1 MKSVAAPVAS
11 IVTLDGS
18 NLTLADLA
26 RIARDPGVDVTC
38 SAEALARVERGWRR
52 IERIAETYTEA
63 YRRLASGEA
72 GDPPVLDYGVT
83 TGFGEFKN
91 IPIAPEQLE
100 LLQRNI
106 LLSHAV
112 GVGEDADPENPASY
126 FPPEVVR
133 AALTIRLNAFLKGHS
148 GVRPELVETVRRM
161 LVRGVIPRVP
171 TRGSVGSSGDL
182 CPLAHLFV
190 VLLGEGDYYVVR
202 TTDDLASRP
211 RTIRRGLE
219 ALAEDLAIPPSTAE
233 GARRSEEAIGATAAA
248 PWPSPGV
255 SFKEGLA
262 LTNGATFSA
271 ALLALAV
278 HDGEA
283 AADCADLAAALSLE
297 AVCGCAR
304 ALDPKIHAAR
314 GHRGAIA
321 SAERLRA
328 LLAGSRLLDGAGAVQ
343 DVYSLRCAPQVHG
356 AVRDALVYARTVA
369 EQEINAATD
378 NPLFFPEAEDDP
390 WDWQFRDNWPKGYD
404 GRLRASFSAGNFHG
418 EPVGMAADFLA
429 IGLSELANISERRTQ
444 MLLDGH
450 HSRGLPPNLVPWAGV
465 NSGLMIAQYSAAGIV
480 SENKV
485 LAHPAS
491 VDSIPTSANS
501 EDHNAMATFA
511 ARKLRT
517 VLGNVQAVLA
527 MELLVVAQAIEW
539 RTLLKSG
546 GGRLAE
552 STVRGED
559 PDSLIRAAQEKS
571 SAYDAQLA
579 EFTAW
584 TTADR
589 REEIAGVLGAGTGAA
604 YRAIRQAAPTL
615 LNDRR
620 LDLDVRAV
628 RGLVERGELVS
639 LLAP

>member
-1 MKSVAAPVAS
+1 MV
-11 IVTLDGS
+11 ILDGES
-18 NLTLADLA
+18 LTLTDLA
-26 RIARDPGVDVTC
+26 RIARDPAEDVTC
-38 SAEALARVERGWRR
+38 TDEALARVALGWRR
-52 IERIAETYTEA
+52 IERIASDYAEA
-63 YRRLASGEA
+63 YRRLERGEA
-72 GDPPVLDYGVT
+72 GEPPVLDYGVT

-112 GVGEDADPENPASY
+112 GIGDSADPDDPASY
-126 FPPEVVR
+126 FPPEVIR
-133 AALTIRLNAFLKGHS
+133 AALLIRLNAFLKGHS
-148 GVRPELVETVRRM
+148 GVRPELVEAVRRM
-161 LVRGVIPRVP
+161 LVRGIVPRVP

-182 CPLAHLFV
+182 CPLAHLFL

-202 TTDDLASRP
+202 TVDDLASRP

-219 ALAEDLAIPPSTAE
+219 ALAEDLADP
-233 GARRSEEAIGATAAA
+233 ATGS

-255 SFKEGLA
+255 RFKEGLS

-283 AADCADLAAALSLE
+283 AAECADLAAALSLE

-304 ALDPKIHAAR
+304 ALDPKVHAMR
-314 GHRGAIA
+314 GHRGAIE
-321 SAERLRA
+321 SAERLRTH
-328 LLAGSRLLDGAGAVQ
+328 LAGSRLLDGAGAVQ

-356 AVRDALVYARTVA
+356 AARDALRFARSIA

-378 NPLFFPEAEDDP
+378 NPLFFPAAEEEP
-390 WDWQFRDNWPKGYD
+390 WDVRFEANWPAGYD

-429 IGLSELANISERRTQ
+429 IGLAELANISERRSQ
-444 MLLDGH
+444 MLLDGNH
-450 HSRGLPPNLVPWAGV
+450 NRGLPPNLIPWAGV

-511 ARKLRT
+511 TRKLRT

-527 MELLVVAQAIEW
+527 IELLVGAQAVEW
-539 RTLLKSG
+539 RTLRRNG
-546 GGRLAE
+546 GGRLGQTNAE
-552 STVRGED
+552 AGED
-559 PDSLIRAAQEKS
+559 PGSLIRAAQERS
-571 SAYDAQLA
+571 GAYDRQLA
-579 EFTAW
+579 EFAAW
-584 TTADR
+584 TGERQT
-589 REEIAGVLGAGTGAA
+589 EIVGFLGEGTRAA
-604 YRAIRQAAPTL
+604 YQAVRKVAKTMLTDRTL
-615 LNDRR
+615 DQDVRSVRR
-620 LDLDVRAV
+620 L
-628 RGLVERGELVS
+628 VEAREPGS
-639 LLAP
+639 LLRPGATS

>member
-1 MKSVAAPVAS
+1 MPLSERAENTVSARVT
-11 IVTLDGS
+11 VTLDGS
-18 NLTLADLA
+18 NLSLSDLA
-26 RIARDPGVDVTC
+26 RIARDPSIEVAC
-38 SAEALARVERGWRR
+38 CPEALGRVARGRLR

-63 YRRLASGEA
+63 YRRLERGEP
-72 GDPPVLDYGVT
+72 GEPPVLDYGVT

-91 IPIAPEQLE
+91 IPIAPDQLVQ
-100 LLQRNI
+100 LQRNI
-106 LLSHAV
+106 LLSHTV
-112 GVGEDADPENPASY
+112 GVGERSDPDDPASY

-133 AALTIRLNAFLKGHS
+133 AALAIRLNAFLKGHS
-148 GVRPELVETVRRM
+148 GVRPDLVEAVRRM
-161 LVRGVIPRVP
+161 LVRGVVPRVP

-182 CPLAHLFV
+182 CPLSHLFV

-202 TTDDLASRP
+202 TAEDLGSRP
-211 RTIRRGLE
+211 RDIRRGLD
-219 ALAEDLAIPPSTAE
+219 ALAEDLGDPPSD
-233 GARRSEEAIGATAAA
+233 GATPA

-255 SFKEGLA
+255 SIKEGLA

-278 HDGEA
+278 HDGEV

-304 ALDPKIHAAR
+304 ALDPKIHQMR

-321 SAERLRA
+321 SAERLRG

-356 AVRDALVYARTVA
+356 AARDALAFARTVA

-378 NPLFFPEAEDDP
+378 NPLFFPEAEEDP
-390 WDWQFRDNWPKGYD
+390 WDWQFRENWPRGYD
-404 GRLRASFSAGNFHG
+404 GTLRASFSAGNFHG

-429 IGLSELANISERRTQ
+429 IGLAELANISERRTQ

-450 HSRGLPPNLVPWAGV
+450 HNRGLPPNLIPWAGV

-527 MELLVVAQAIEW
+527 IELLVAAQAIEW
-539 RTLLKSG
+539 RTLIRSG
-546 GGRLAE
+546 AGRLAE
-552 STVRGED
+552 SPLRGED
-559 PDSLIRAAQEKS
+559 PGSLIRAAQEKS
-571 SAYDAQLA
+571 SAYDAQLV
-579 EFTAW
+579 EFAGW
-584 TTADR
+584 TTEER
-589 REEIAGVLGAGTGAA
+589 RPEIAGLLGTGTRVA
-604 YRAIRQAAPTL
+604 YLKIRGVVPPL
-615 LNDRR
+615 LADRR
-620 LDLDVRAV
+620 LDEDVRAV
-628 RGLVERGELVS
+628 RRLVEGGGLAS
-639 LLAP
+639 LLTPGA

>member
-1 MKSVAAPVAS
+1 MALSEGAEAAGAPGAPGAD
-11 IVTLDGS
+11 ITLDGS
-18 NLTLADLA
+18 SLTLSDLA
-26 RIARDPGVDVTC
+26 RIARDPSVEVVCCG
-38 SAEALARVERGWRR
+38 EALARVERGRRR
-52 IERIAETYTEA
+52 IEGIAKAYTEA
-63 YRRLASGEA
+63 YRRLENGEA

-112 GVGEDADPENPASY
+112 GVGEDADPDNPASY

-133 AALTIRLNAFLKGHS
+133 AALAIRLNAFLKGHS
-148 GVRPELVETVRRM
+148 GIRPELVEAVRRM
-161 LVRGVIPRVP
+161 LVHGVVPRVP

-202 TTDDLASRP
+202 TVDDLASRP
-211 RTIRRGLE
+211 RTIRRGLD
-219 ALAEDLAIPPSTAE
+219 ALAEDLAGP
-233 GARRSEEAIGATAAA
+233 GAGE

-255 SFKEGLA
+255 SVKEGLA

-278 HDGEA
+278 HDGEVA
-283 AADCADLAAALSLE
+283 AECADLAAALSLE

-304 ALDPKIHAAR
+304 ALDPKIHQMR

-321 SAERLRA
+321 SAERLRS

-356 AVRDALVYARTVA
+356 AARDALAYARTVA

-404 GRLRASFSAGNFHG
+404 GTLRASFSAGNFHG

-429 IGLSELANISERRTQ
+429 IGLAELANISERRTQ

-450 HSRGLPPNLVPWAGV
+450 HSRGLPPNLIPWAGV

-517 VLGNVQAVLA
+517 VLGNVQVVLA
-527 MELLVVAQAIEW
+527 IELLVVAQALEW
-539 RTLLKSG
+539 RTLQKSG

-552 STVRGED
+552 TTVRGED
-559 PDSLIRAAQEKS
+559 PGSLIRAAQERS
-571 SAYDAQLA
+571 SAYDSQLA
-579 EFTAW
+579 EFAAW
-584 TTADR
+584 TADER
-589 REEIAGVLGAGTGAA
+589 RPEIAGHLGAGTRAA
-604 YRAIRQAAPTL
+604 YLAIRRAAPTL
-615 LNDRR
+615 LADRL
-620 LDLDVRAV
+620 LDEDVRAV
-628 RGLVERGELVS
+628 RGLVERGGLVS
-639 LLAP
+639 LLPR

>member
-1 MKSVAAPVAS
+1 MSES
-11 IVTLDGS
+11 TITLDGS
-18 NLTLADLA
+18 SLTLADLA
-26 RIARDPGVDVTC
+26 RIARDPSVAVEC
-38 SAEALARVERGWRR
+38 APEALGRVERGWKR
-52 IERIAETYTEA
+52 IEQIADAYTQA
-63 YRRLASGEA
+63 YRRLERGEE

-112 GVGEDADPENPASY
+112 GVGENADSNDPANY

-133 AALTIRLNAFLKGHS
+133 AALAIRLNAFLKGHS
-148 GVRPELVETVRRM
+148 GVRLELAEVVRRM
-161 LVRGVIPRVP
+161 LVRGIVPRVP
-171 TRGSVGSSGDL
+171 LRGSVGSSGDL

-202 TTDDLASRP
+202 TADDLKSHP
-211 RTIRRGLE
+211 RTIRRGL
-219 ALAEDLAIPPSTAE
+219 LDLADDLAYA
-233 GARRSEEAIGATAAA
+233 GASA
-248 PWPSPGV
+248 PWPLPGV

-271 ALLALAV
+271 AMLALSV
-278 HDGEA
+278 HDGEI

-304 ALDPKIHAAR
+304 ALDPKVHEMR

-356 AVRDALVYARTVA
+356 AARDALAYARAVA

-378 NPLFFPEAEDDP
+378 NPLFFPEAESDP

-404 GRLRASFSAGNFHG
+404 GTLRASFSAGNFHG
-418 EPVGMAADFLA
+418 EPIGFAADFLA
-429 IGLSELANISERRTQ
+429 IGLAELANISERRTQ

-450 HSRGLPPNLVPWAGV
+450 HSRGLPPNLIPWAGV

-527 MELLVVAQAIEW
+527 IELLVAAQAVEW

-546 GGRLAE
+546 GGKLAE
-552 STVRGED
+552 SAERGED
-559 PDSLIRAAQEKS
+559 PGSLIRAAQEKG

-584 TTADR
+584 TGSERQPD
-589 REEIAGVLGAGTGAA
+589 IAGRLGAGTRGA
-604 YRAIRQAAPTL
+604 YLAIRRAAPTMLADRL
-615 LNDRR
+615 LDR
-620 LDLDVRAV
+620 DVRAV
-628 RGLVERGELVS
+628 RGLVESGGLGS
-639 LLAP
+639 LLTP

>member
-1 MKSVAAPVAS
+1 MLSPAASEAETARTAV
-11 IVTLDGS
+11 VLDGS
-18 NLTLADLA
+18 NLSLSDLA
-26 RIARDPGVDVTC
+26 RIARDPSVEVSC
-38 SAEALARVERGWRR
+38 CPEALARVERGRRR
-52 IERIAETYTEA
+52 IEAIADAYREA
-63 YRRLASGEA
+63 YRRLESGEP
-72 GDPPVLDYGVT
+72 GEPPVLDYGVT

-91 IPIAPEQLE
+91 IPIAPDQLE
-100 LLQRNI
+100 MLQRNI
-106 LLSHAV
+106 LLSHTV
-112 GVGEDADPENPASY
+112 GVGEGADPDDPASY

-133 AALTIRLNAFLKGHS
+133 AALAIRLNAFLKGHS
-148 GVRPELVETVRRM
+148 GVRPDLVEAVRRM
-161 LVRGVIPRVP
+161 LVRGIVPRVP

-182 CPLAHLFV
+182 CPLSHLFV

-202 TTDDLASRP
+202 TADDLRSRP
-211 RTIRRGLE
+211 REIRHGLD
-219 ALAEDLAIPPSTAE
+219 ALAADLADPTAE
-233 GARRSEEAIGATAAA
+233 GDAPT

-255 SFKEGLA
+255 SVKEGLA

-278 HDGEA
+278 YDGEIA
-283 AADCADLAAALSLE
+283 AECADLAAALSLE

-304 ALDPKIHAAR
+304 ALDPKIHRMR

-328 LLAGSRLLDGAGAVQ
+328 LLDGSRLLDGAGAVQ

-356 AVRDALVYARTVA
+356 AVRDALAYARAVA

-390 WDWQFRDNWPKGYD
+390 WDWRFRENWPAGYD
-404 GRLRASFSAGNFHG
+404 GTLRASFSAGNFHG

-450 HSRGLPPNLVPWAGV
+450 HSRGLPPNLIPWAGV

-527 MELLVVAQAIEW
+527 IELLVATQAIEW
-539 RTLLKSG
+539 RTLLRSG
-546 GGRLAE
+546 AGRLAE
-552 STVRGED
+552 STPRGED
-559 PDSLIRAAQEKS
+559 PRSLIRAAQEKS
-571 SAYDAQLA
+571 SAYDTQLQ
-579 EFTAW
+579 EFSAW
-584 TTADR
+584 TAEDR
-589 REEIAGVLGAGTGAA
+589 RPEIAKHLGVGTREG
-604 YRAIRQAAPTL
+604 YLAIRRTVAPL
-615 LNDRR
+615 LTDRR
-620 LDLDVRAV
+620 LDEDVRAV
-628 RGLVERGELVS
+628 RRLVEGGGLAS

>member
-1 MKSVAAPVAS
+1 MSGS
-11 IVTLDGS
+11 TITLDGS
-18 NLTLADLA
+18 SLTLADLA
-26 RIARDPGVDVTC
+26 RIARDP
-38 SAEALARVERGWRR
+38 SAAVECAPEALGRVERGWKR
-52 IERIAETYTEA
+52 IEQIADAYTEA
-63 YRRLASGEA
+63 YRRLERGEE

-112 GVGEDADPENPASY
+112 GVGENADPNDPANY

-133 AALTIRLNAFLKGHS
+133 AALAIRLNAFLKGHS
-148 GVRPELVETVRRM
+148 GVRLELVEAVRRM
-161 LVRGVIPRVP
+161 LVRGIVPRVP
-171 TRGSVGSSGDL
+171 LRGSVGSSGDL

-202 TTDDLASRP
+202 TADDLKSRP
-211 RTIRRGLE
+211 RTIRRGL
-219 ALAEDLAIPPSTAE
+219 LDLADDLAYE
-233 GARRSEEAIGATAAA
+233 GGSA
-248 PWPSPGV
+248 PWPLPGV

-271 ALLALAV
+271 ALLALSV
-278 HDGEA
+278 HDGEI

-304 ALDPKIHAAR
+304 ALDPKVHAMR

-328 LLAGSRLLDGAGAVQ
+328 LLAGSHLLDGAGAVQ

-356 AVRDALVYARTVA
+356 AARDALQYARTVA

-390 WDWQFRDNWPKGYD
+390 WDWQFRNNWPKGYD
-404 GRLRASFSAGNFHG
+404 GTLRASFSAGNFHG

-429 IGLSELANISERRTQ
+429 IGLAELANISERRTQ

-450 HSRGLPPNLVPWAGV
+450 HSRGLPPNLIPWAGV

-527 MELLVVAQAIEW
+527 IELLVAAQAIEW

-546 GGRLAE
+546 GGKLAE
-552 STVRGED
+552 SAERGED
-559 PDSLIRAAQEKS
+559 PGSLIRAAQEKG

-584 TTADR
+584 TDS
-589 REEIAGVLGAGTGAA
+589 EHQPDIAGLLGAGTGAA
-604 YRAIRQAAPTL
+604 YLAIRQAASTML
-615 LNDRR
+615 ADRR
-620 LDLDVRAV
+620 LDQDVRAV
-628 RGLVERGELVS
+628 RGLVERGLS
-639 LLAP
+639 SGAF